1 LPAARG
7 SQSGKIPQ
15 AARPTLTDT
24 QKSLLTLNL
33 IHRGGFIMYGRNLN
47 TTEARQE
54 ARKYY
59 LDGCKVTEYPELK
72 AVIGTYEENGKFFAM
87 GFKGTQGKPDFH
99 FSFDTSESR
108 REDHI
113 SKWLESCRRS
123 QEYKAE
129 QKEKNKGVLT
139 GAAACA
145 AAIRQEL
152 KEKYPGV
159 KFSVTSETF
168 SMGNSVSV
176 NWTDGPE
183 YEEIE
188 TIVEGYQY
196 GHFNGMEDI
205 YEYKKDRNDSKP
217 SAKYTHTNKH
227 FSESG
232 IQALKEKAEE
242 LGILYQCENNYG
254 EFGPQLAER
263 LIKEELQRRQEE
275 EQEEEPTNVITM
287 DFIRRRAV

>member
-1 LPAARG
+1 
-7 SQSGKIPQ
+7 
-15 AARPTLTDT
+15 
-24 QKSLLTLNL
+24 
-33 IHRGGFIMYGRNLN
+33 MYGMRLDTN
-47 TTEARQE
+47 EKRQE

-59 LDGCKVTEYPELK
+59 LNGCKVTEYPELN

-99 FSFDTSESR
+99 YSFGTSESR
-108 REDHI
+108 RDEHI
-113 SKWLESCRRS
+113 KKWLEGLKRT

-129 QKEKNKGVLT
+129 QKQKNKGKLT

-176 NWTDGPE
+176 DWTDGPE

-188 TIVEGYQY
+188 SIVEGYQY

-205 YEYKKDRNDSKP
+205 YEYKENRDPDKP

-227 FSESG
+227 FSEAE
-232 IQALKEKAEE
+232 IERLKAELE
-242 LGILYQCENNYG
+242 KLECHLNCYNNFG
-254 EFGPQLAER
+254 EFRPLLAEQ
-263 LIKEELQRRQEE
+263 ELRQHRETLQQ
-275 EQEEEPTNVITM
+275 QEEEPQEQEPSNIITV

>member
-1 LPAARG
+1 
-7 SQSGKIPQ
+7 
-15 AARPTLTDT
+15 
-24 QKSLLTLNL
+24 
-33 IHRGGFIMYGRNLN
+33 MCRNLN

-54 ARKYY
+54 ARRYY

-72 AVIGTYEENGKFFAM
+72 AVIGAYEENGKFFAM

-99 FSFDTSESR
+99 FSFGTSESR

-113 SKWLESCRRS
+113 KKWLEGLKRTQS
-123 QEYKAE
+123 YKAE

-176 NWTDGPE
+176 DWTDGPE

-196 GHFNGMEDI
+196 GHFDGMTDC

-227 FSESG
+227 FSEAG
-232 IQALKEKAEE
+232 IQALKEKAEA
-242 LGILYQCENNYG
+242 LNIPHYCINDRG
-254 EFGPQLAER
+254 EFGPQLAEKMIR
-263 LIKEELQRRQEE
+263 EELQRREDEE
-275 EQEEEPTNVITM
+275 QEQEEEPNNVITV
-287 DFIRRRAV
+287 DFIRRKAV

>member
-1 LPAARG
+1 M
-7 SQSGKIPQ
+7 
-15 AARPTLTDT
+15 
-24 QKSLLTLNL
+24 
-33 IHRGGFIMYGRNLN
+33 FGRNLN
-47 TTEARQE
+47 TTEARQQ

-59 LDGCKVTEYPELK
+59 LDGCKITEYPEVK

-99 FSFDTSESR
+99 YSFGTSESR

-123 QEYKAE
+123 QEFKTE
-129 QKEKNKGVLT
+129 QKEKNKGKLT

-145 AAIRQEL
+145 AAIRLEL
-152 KEKYPGV
+152 KEKYPNT

-188 TIVEGYQY
+188 AIVEGYQY

-205 YEYKKDRNDSKP
+205 YEYKKDRDDNKP

-227 FSESG
+227 FSEAA
-232 IQALKEKAEE
+232 IQALKEKTEE
-242 LGILYQCENNYG
+242 LNIPHYCINDRG
-254 EFGPQLAER
+254 EFKPQLAER
-263 LIKEELQRRQEE
+263 MIREELLRREEE
-275 EQEEEPTNVITM
+275 EQEEERDPDNVIAI
-287 DFIRRRAV
+287 DFISRRKIS

>member
-1 LPAARG
+1 
-7 SQSGKIPQ
+7 
-15 AARPTLTDT
+15 
-24 QKSLLTLNL
+24 
-33 IHRGGFIMYGRNLN
+33 MYGMRLDTNDK
-47 TTEARQE
+47 RMQ
-54 ARKYY
+54 ARKFY
-59 LDGCKVTEYPELK
+59 LDGCKITEYPELK

-99 FSFDTSESR
+99 YSFGTSETR
-108 REDHI
+108 REDHT
-113 SKWLESCRRS
+113 SKWLEGLKRT
-123 QEYKAE
+123 EAYKAE

-176 NWTDGPE
+176 DWTDGPE

-205 YEYKKDRNDSKP
+205 YEYKQSRDDSKP

-227 FSESG
+227 FSEAA
-232 IQALKEKAEE
+232 IQALKEKSEK
-242 LGILYQCENNYG
+242 LGVLYRCQNDRG
-254 EFGPQLAER
+254 EFRPQLAEKV
-263 LIKEELQRRQEE
+263 IKDELQEREEVELQTLEPQEPE
-275 EQEEEPTNVITM
+275 PEQEASNVIFV
-287 DFIRRRAV
+287 DFHSRKAV